1 MSPPTYV
8 KKKKNHILQLST
20 LGVKKWHFQ
29 KQVPF
34 HFIYENDVAVKK
46 MTFEELLEKN
56 DKNLKDFDKPII
68 SAEF

>member
-1 MSPPTYV
+1 MW
-8 KKKKNHILQLST
+8 KKKHILQLSA

-34 HFIYENDVAVKK
+34 RFIYENDVAVKK

-56 DKNLKDFDKPII
+56 DALNSKI
-68 SAEF
+68 